1 MGLFSFFR
9 NRGEDGSARLAKD
22 RLQVLIAHE
31 RTDRNG
37 PDYLPQLKQDI
48 LEVIKRYVKVG
59 DESLTVQLETQA
71 DCDILELNITL
82 PEDQPRSQQ
91 TPGGGIGPHARGA
104 PARRRAAP
112 HDGRGQGHLIPRP
125 PRPRDGSRAAPSI
138 PVSRAA
144 DPDDIAP
151 LSPPVIS
158 GRRNRRGP
166 TTFSARRPARVRS
179 PQAFASPDRT
189 GWAPPATHR
198 GGAVDCCRKTTVRR
212 AWSILAHAAP
222 GASWRLSYTSPR

>member
-9 NRGEDGSARLAKD
+9 NRSDDGSAKLAKD

-82 PEDQPRSQQ
+82 PEDSPPGS
-91 TPGGGIGPHARGA
+91 GGGYGPS
-104 PARRRAAP
+104 PEARRRAA
-112 HDGRGQGHLIPRP
+112 Q
-125 PRPRDGSRAAPSI
+125 
-138 PVSRAA
+138 
-144 DPDDIAP
+144 
-151 LSPPVIS
+151 
-158 GRRNRRGP
+158 RRRL
-166 TTFSARRPARVRS
+166 
-179 PQAFASPDRT
+179 QAE
-189 GWAPPATHR
+189 GK
-198 GGAVDCCRKTTVRR
+198 AV
-212 AWSILAHAAP
+212 
-222 GASWRLSYTSPR
+222 